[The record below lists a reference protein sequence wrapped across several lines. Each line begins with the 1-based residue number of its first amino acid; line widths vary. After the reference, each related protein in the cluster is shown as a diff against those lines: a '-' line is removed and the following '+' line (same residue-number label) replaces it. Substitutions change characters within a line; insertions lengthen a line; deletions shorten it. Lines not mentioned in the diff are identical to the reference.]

1 MMNLFKRKVRLGVI
15 CCFGINGANC
25 AGCPYYKS
33 EALEE
38 MTCDMELARDL
49 LEVIEERDRAGKGEA
64 HE

>member
-38 MTCDMELARDL
+38 NDL
-49 LEVIEERDRAGKGEA
+49 
-64 HE
+64 